1 MRTGGQDGHTVND
14 AGPIHVNHVFDGHHS
29 QVPRAFIST
38 NFEAERGGEDG
49 LCSNRFVSVEYLDA
63 EG

>member
-1 MRTGGQDGHTVND
+1 MCGQDDHTVND
-14 AGPIHVNHVFDGHHS
+14 ADPIHVNHVFEDDQS
-29 QVPRAFIST
+29 LVPLAFIST

-49 LCSNRFVSVEYLDA
+49 LWSIRFVSDEYLDA